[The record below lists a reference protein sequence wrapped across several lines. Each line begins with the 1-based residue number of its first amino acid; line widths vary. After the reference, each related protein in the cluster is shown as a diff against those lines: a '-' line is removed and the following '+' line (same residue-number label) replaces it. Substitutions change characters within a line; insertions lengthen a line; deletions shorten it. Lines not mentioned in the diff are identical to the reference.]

1 MEYVNIETTQNI
13 ELNFKS
19 ASVGDR
25 IFAYTFDFL
34 IMIVWGILWS
44 VILTRSGGFE
54 TWNVVFSLPIVFY
67 SLLCELFLNGQS
79 FGKMIFKI
87 KVVKLDGSELTLGTC
102 LIRWLF
108 RIVDNWILL
117 GSVAILS
124 VILSN
129 KSQRLGDLTAG
140 TTVVK
145 INQGSLIEDTSYIEV
160 PKDHEIQYPQVCLMN
175 DEDANTLKE
184 VLKLTYTKNRIDQD
198 SIDSILNKTQRA
210 VQKKLNIESI
220 NKNSKEFL
228 ETILLD
234 YNHLNR

>member
-1 MEYVNIETTQNI
+1 MEYLNIETTQNI
-13 ELNFKS
+13 SLDFKS

-25 IFAYTFDFL
+25 ILAYSFDLL
-34 IMIVWGILWS
+34 IMFVWAITWLIV
-44 VILTRSGGFE
+44 LTRLGGLE
-54 TWNVVFSLPIVFY
+54 IWEIVFSLPIVFY

-108 RIVDNWILL
+108 RLIDNWVLA
-117 GSVAILS
+117 GSIAVLS

-145 INQGSLIEDTSYIEV
+145 LVKANLLEDTSYIHV
-160 PKDHEIQYPQVCLMN
+160 PENYTLQYPQVSLLN
-175 DEDANTLKE
+175 DHDANTLKE
-184 VLKLTYTKNRIDQD
+184 VLKLTMMKNK
-198 SIDSILNKTQRA
+198 IDSDNLEIIVNKTRRA
-210 VQKKLNIESI
+210 IQKKLNIDSI
-220 NKNSKEFL
+220 NKTSKEFL
-228 ETILLD
+228 ETVLLD
-234 YNHLNR
+234 YNHLNN